1 MSKFDEFLSGQSRRK
16 RPRPRH
22 RRRLLELTILAEMR
36 EQGVRVPIAPQKFH
50 IFEAEWCR
58 AGDQSMGDITMTD
71 TESGKERR
79 HQVERYRVLAR
90 ETTDPLASGL
100 LRDIVSELEADLKE
114 LAEDALWSPERR
126 PA

>member
-1 MSKFDEFLSGQSRRK
+1 
-16 RPRPRH
+16 
-22 RRRLLELTILAEMR
+22 
-36 EQGVRVPIAPQKFH
+36 
-50 IFEAEWCR
+50 
-58 AGDQSMGDITMTD
+58 MTD
-71 TESGKERR
+71 TERGKERM
-79 HQVERYRVLAR
+79 VERYRVLAR